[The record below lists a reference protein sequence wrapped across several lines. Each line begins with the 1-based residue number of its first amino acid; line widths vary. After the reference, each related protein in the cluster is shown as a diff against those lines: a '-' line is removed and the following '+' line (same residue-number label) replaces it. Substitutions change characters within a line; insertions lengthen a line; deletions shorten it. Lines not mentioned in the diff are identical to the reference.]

1 MNTST
6 SLFDDVVRATGLV
19 ELIAPFTV
27 SRLLVAADV
36 AAPQEVT
43 RPDLARALPTL
54 ERGLAVYLDDERLAQ
69 AITRLR
75 DLAHVTS

>member
-1 MNTST
+1 MNASAR
-6 SLFDDVVRATGLV
+6 LFDDVVRATGLV

-36 AAPQEVT
+36 SAPQEVT
-43 RPDLARALPTL
+43 RSDLARALPTL

-69 AITRLR
+69 AVTRLR
-75 DLAHVTS
+75 DLARVTS